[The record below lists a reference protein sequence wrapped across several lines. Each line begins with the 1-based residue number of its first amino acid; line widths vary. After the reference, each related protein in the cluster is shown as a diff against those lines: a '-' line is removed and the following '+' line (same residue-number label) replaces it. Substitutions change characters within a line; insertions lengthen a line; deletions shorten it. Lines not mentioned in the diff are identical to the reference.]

1 MTQELELRVAQGF
14 MLVNNKM
21 SRATAELAN
30 FKNGVGNAIQR
41 LGTQVEKRT
50 SPGQQS
56 EQLERKNIPDQAP
69 TNGQKNP
76 AKTTEKTQ
84 AQGGYPP
91 P

>member
-56 EQLERKNIPDQAP
+56 EQFERKNIPDQTP

-76 AKTTEKTQ
+76 AKTT
-84 AQGGYPP
+84 
-91 P
+91 